1 MNQTEKRY
9 QQKLDQVTDYI
20 YANLEKDIR
29 IDTLAEVA
37 CLSPYHWH
45 RVYKSMRGETIA
57 TTIKRLRL
65 QRAADRLANS
75 DLPIADIASRSQYT
89 TIESFN
95 RAFKAEFNLPPAAY
109 RERGSHA
116 QFKNAMAKNNPNEFN
131 VNIIDFP
138 ETLCA
143 AVPHTGSYMQI
154 DQAMGKLFVLLKE
167 LNLLNENTKMMAL
180 FLDDPELTETEALR
194 SFACS
199 PIEPSTHLPT
209 ALETKTLKARQVA
222 KLTYKGPYAD
232 MSQAYQWLYGVW
244 LPESGYEPAD
254 SPCIESYLNNPQ
266 QVAPTEL
273 LTDIMLPLAG
283 LS

>member
-1 MNQTEKRY
+1 MNQTAERY
-9 QQKLDQVTDYI
+9 QQKLDQVVDYI
-20 YANLEKDIR
+20 YDNLEEDVR

-45 RVYKSMRGETIA
+45 RIYKSMRGETVA
-57 TTIKRLRL
+57 NTIKRLRL

-75 DLPIADIASRSQYT
+75 DMPITDIASRSQYT
-89 TIESFN
+89 TAESFN

-116 QFKNAMAKNNPNEFN
+116 KFKRAMAENNPDGFE
-131 VNIIDFP
+131 VEIIDFP
-138 ETLCA
+138 ETVCA

-154 DQAMGKLFVLLKE
+154 DQAMGKLFVQLQE
-167 LNLLNENTKMMAL
+167 HGLLNENTQMMAL

-199 PIEPSTHLPT
+199 PIDPTVSSPST
-209 ALETKTLKARQVA
+209 LETQTLQARQVA
-222 KLTYKGPYAD
+222 KLKYQGPYAD

-244 LPESGYEPAD
+244 LPQSGYAPAD
-254 SPCIESYLNNPQ
+254 APCIESYLNNHQ

-273 LTDIMLPLAG
+273 LTNIMLPLG
-283 LS
+283 DEL